1 MNYRLHVPNG
11 HHFEQCI
18 FLELKIEIQ
27 RFGKKILGRRNLT
40 SQVKPQI
47 FAPM

>member
-11 HHFEQCI
+11 HHIEQCI
-18 FLELKIEIQ
+18 FVELKTETQ
-27 RFGKKILGRRNLT
+27 RFGKKVLERRNLK